1 MRKSFGLAVV
11 GFALTFGVGSRFAS
25 QARVNQP
32 IPATSTFGEQQL
44 LANDNLLRVT
54 AFPKEEVS
62 AHDSRIEHSSANHFD
77 SSVTSQRTEN
87 LSMGKL
93 YAQTTRQE
101 IPETE
106 EVEGLSARY
115 GRCAIAQIA
124 SAPDGGNHPGDR
136 SDPSWVQL
144 TKQVC

>member
-62 AHDSRIEHSSANHFD
+62 ANDSRIEHSSANHFD

-106 EVEGLSARY
+106 EVEGFVARY
-115 GRCAIAQIA
+115 GRMRDRTNRI
-124 SAPDGGNHPGDR
+124 SARWGKSSRR
-136 SDPSWVQL
+136 SLRSSWVQL